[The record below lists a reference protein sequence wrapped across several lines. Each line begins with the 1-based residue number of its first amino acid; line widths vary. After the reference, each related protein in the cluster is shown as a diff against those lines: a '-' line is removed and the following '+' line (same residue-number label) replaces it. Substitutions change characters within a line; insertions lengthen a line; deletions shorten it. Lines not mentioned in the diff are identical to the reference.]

1 MGSDAMRWEENVLQV
16 PGKTFVKYQI
26 VEYVTETSRI
36 TKQKMFSLPINIYLL
51 NSFILKGWSLNFIY
65 TVFFIADYFYSH
77 RSFRWNIIA
86 YNVKNLNR

>member
-1 MGSDAMRWEENVLQV
+1 MRWEENVLQV

-26 VEYVTETSRI
+26 VEYVTETSRV

-77 RSFRWNIIA
+77 RSFRWTIIA
-86 YNVKNLNR
+86 YNVKNLNMI

>member
-26 VEYVTETSRI
+26 VEYVTETSRL
-36 TKQKMFSLPINIYLL
+36 TKQKMLSLPINIYLL

-77 RSFRWNIIA
+77 RSFSRNIIA